1 VSSNNSRTDFVYS
14 EFSGNS
20 KKKSSAADPLLLL
33 LLLLAEEVQKIIKK
47 VS

>member
-1 VSSNNSRTDFVYS
+1 MSSNNSRTDFVYS

-20 KKKSSAADPLLLL
+20 KKKSSAANPLLL

-47 VS
+47 VL

>member
-1 VSSNNSRTDFVYS
+1 MSCNNSGIDFVYS

-33 LLLLAEEVQKIIKK
+33 LLLAEEVQKIIKK
-47 VS
+47 VL